1 MKMLVVLALAAV
13 ACAEPE
19 ADAQLLTYN
28 TSPLLS
34 AFNTYTHS
42 VATPL
47 VKAAVPAV
55 TYKAAV
61 PAVTYKAAV
70 PAVTYKA
77 AAPAVTYKAAV
88 TYNTVP
94 TPAVYNAAVSPVVY
108 AQPQV
113 ATHTI
118 TNYNN
123 PEHYTAVSNGVF
135 GPKYIAK
142 NGAVQHV
149 VKREAEAEA
158 EADADALL
166 YNTLPL
172 AYNTAVN
179 TVAAP
184 AVTYSHAVAAPA
196 VTYSHAVAAPAVTY
210 KAVAPAVTYKTVPTP
225 AVTYKTVTPA
235 VYNSAVSPLVYNYN
249 GAVHHLGKR
258 EAEAD
263 AEALHYSALPYTYNT
278 AVNTLPVTYN
288 TVAAP
293 AVTYTN
299 AVNPAVYSAVN
310 HVVAAPSLYKAA
322 PHAVAFT
329 PQGVTHSANVGIC
342 TNNVGAVVPC

>member
-1 MKMLVVLALAAV
+1 MLVVLALAAV
-13 ACAEPE
+13 ASAEPE

-34 AFNTYTHS
+34 AFNTYTHP
-42 VATPL
+42 VAAPL

-70 PAVTYKA
+70 P
-77 AAPAVTYKAAV
+77 AV

>member
-1 MKMLVVLALAAV
+1 M
-13 ACAEPE
+13 
-19 ADAQLLTYN
+19 
-28 TSPLLS
+28 
-34 AFNTYTHS
+34 
-42 VATPL
+42 
-47 VKAAVPAV
+47 
-55 TYKAAV
+55 
-61 PAVTYKAAV
+61 
-70 PAVTYKA
+70 
-77 AAPAVTYKAAV
+77 
-88 TYNTVP
+88 
-94 TPAVYNAAVSPVVY
+94 
-108 AQPQV
+108 
-113 ATHTI
+113 
-118 TNYNN
+118 
-123 PEHYTAVSNGVF
+123 G
-135 GPKYIAK
+135 
-142 NGAVQHV
+142 
-149 VKREAEAEA
+149 
-158 EADADALL
+158 ADADALL

-172 AYNTAVN
+172 AYNTA

-196 VTYSHAVAAPAVTY
+196 VTYSHAIAAPAVTY
-210 KAVAPAVTYKTVPTP
+210 KAVAP

-249 GAVHHLGKR
+249 GAFHQLGKR

-293 AVTYTN
+293 AITYTN